1 MLLSDAE
8 LNEGSVWEAAM
19 FAAHHRLDNLV
30 ALVDVDGQQA
40 LGYTRDVLDLGSI
53 EERFATFGWG
63 RRSSTAMTTPRWHGH
78 SRQPR
83 NDAMPQVLVAM
94 TTFGKGV
101 SFMESRIEW
110 HYLPLSDEQHGQALR
125 ELRGGEMRTA
135 FVAELAEL
143 ARETSGSSCS
153 PATSASR
160 CSSRSRRAFRTASTT
175 AVSPSRI

>member
-1 MLLSDAE
+1 MVLLSDAE

-53 EERFATFGWG
+53 EERFATFGWRPAVVDG
-63 RRSSTAMTTPRWHGH
+63 HDHAALARALETTTE
-78 SRQPR
+78 
-83 NDAMPQVLVAM
+83 DAMPQVLVAM

-125 ELRGGEMRTA
+125 ELRGR
-135 FVAELAEL
+135 
-143 ARETSGSSCS
+143 
-153 PATSASR
+153 
-160 CSSRSRRAFRTASTT
+160 
-175 AVSPSRI
+175 